1 LAAPEGRKNANR
13 AHTFANSQRALL
25 DLIKVK
31 YPLATVRSDGS
42 ECCVINAAG
51 EIVAFHSDMHSL
63 RAGRLQLVDV
73 AHLISSFIHTRLLE
87 LSQIEFSF

>member
-1 LAAPEGRKNANR
+1 MRIARILSQIASTAP
-13 AHTFANSQRALL
+13 L

-63 RAGRLQLVDV
+63 RAERLQLVDV